1 MNLEFSKLPED
12 ISLIR
17 LQGNLDIAGV
27 GAAETRFYAYCAG
40 SPPRVLV
47 DLSGIGFIA
56 SLGIRM
62 VLQAIKTTSARGG
75 KLLLLNPASAVA
87 SALDIAGL
95 GGFIHRGSEAEAS
108 VALLN
113 SK

>member
-1 MNLEFSKLPED
+1 MNLEFSKLPGD
-12 ISLIR
+12 ISFIT

-47 DLSGIGFIA
+47 DLSGVGFIA

-62 VLQAIKTTSARGG
+62 VLQAIKTTAARGG

-87 SALDIAGL
+87 SALDISGL
-95 GGFIHRGSEAEAS
+95 GNFIHHGSPAEAS

-113 SK
+113 I